1 MNWKTFVDFHEMIK
15 IKWQVEFSITFS
27 YKMQHLPTQFWTV
40 WQIRFDGC
48 NFKNECFHF
57 VYSCISFLNLDAKC
71 VSSWSGSQSGNNVEN
86 ILSTA
91 RGRLSKLCYLSCFS
105 QSGEEEQVCARR
117 AVKVDFSTHCSLAAK
132 TTITIKISLLFQNQL
147 SFANAN
153 KKNYTKIQHFFPG
166 RCNNVCLLFPH
177 SNASGLKQVLPWL
190 QWPIY
195 CSTCKYLKWGQHLS
209 SYKLCDIE
217 ITGVFFLRSPV
228 LAMAIAVVL
237 FCFYLY
243 FKRKRTSN
251 NVSIPTTQDDNT
263 SLEFHTASPPG
274 GQAEEHQRCDRF
286 PPRYSTVDHPP
297 PYSLVREPCYSGNDR
312 LLCGKKGG
320 KMSTCLSESTFSDG
334 FSNYR

>member
-1 MNWKTFVDFHEMIK
+1 MQSAFLLGLEVRAETMLKILCRPQGGASQSFVIWAASANQERKSRSARGGQWK
-15 IKWQVEFSITFS
+15 W
-27 YKMQHLPTQFWTV
+27 
-40 WQIRFDGC
+40 
-48 NFKNECFHF
+48 
-57 VYSCISFLNLDAKC
+57 ISF
-71 VSSWSGSQSGNNVEN
+71 
-86 ILSTA
+86 
-91 RGRLSKLCYLSCFS
+91 
-105 QSGEEEQVCARR
+105 
-117 AVKVDFSTHCSLAAK
+117 THCSLVAK
-132 TTITIKISLLFQNQL
+132 ITITKEISLLFQNQL
-147 SFANAN
+147 SFTNAN
-153 KKNYTKIQHFFPG
+153 KQMYTKIKHFFPG
-166 RCNNVCLLFPH
+166 RCNNVCFLFPH

-190 QWPIY
+190 PWPIY

-263 SLEFHTASPPG
+263 SLGFHTASPPG

-312 LLCGKKGG
+312 LLCGKKVEKCLLVCWNQPFLRGFPITRNCPRHLRIFHPG
-320 KMSTCLSESTFSDG
+320 KNILQFKKKKINKDKLQIN
-334 FSNYR
+334 FNDV